1 MIAWQSRTL
10 SLLRIFAAL
19 LFLEHGLMK
28 LVHFP
33 IAQPG
38 APDPLPALL
47 VAASVIEIVGG
58 VLLAAGLFTR
68 IVAFVCSGEMASAY
82 FIGHA
87 PHGFWPA
94 VNDGGEAI
102 LYCFIF
108 LHLAAAGPG
117 GWSLDALR
125 GPSALHR
132 DRTERP

>member
-33 IAQPG
+33 IAQAG

-47 VAASVIEIVGG
+47 VVASAIEIVGG
-58 VLLAAGLFTR
+58 ALLTVGAFTR
-68 IVAFVCSGEMASAY
+68 IVAFVCSGEMAVAY

-102 LYCFIF
+102 LYSFIF
-108 LHLAAAGPG
+108 LYLAAAGPG
-117 GWSLDALR
+117 DWSVDTLR
-125 GPSALHR
+125 
-132 DRTERP
+132 RPRAPHGDQA